1 MSPKLTLFPI
11 DRFKGFQPTGGTR
24 TAVLMDLRPNQMIT
38 PFLKA
43 KRALY
48 FSKILYKYYGAELV
62 VSENH
67 RSGALFHFKE
77 DRQSKR
83 GCCLTEEWMHE
94 ACTSKG
100 GARSMK
106 KVAVA
111 GKRAPQ
117 SPRPRVRRKRVRSA
131 DTMLP
136 LSRNARENP
145 GSGKSKSRSRFAG
158 SFLGAR
164 AALIP
169 PTDSSAGG
177 RTVAVCGRCW
187 KDPIRRNPKLR
198 RCL

>member
-24 TAVLMDLRPNQMIT
+24 TAVLMDLRPNQMIA

-43 KRALY
+43 KRALF

-94 ACTSKG
+94 ARTSKG

-106 KVAVA
+106 KSSSGWKKGAAISTTKSPPQKSSIRRYHVTFKP
-111 GKRAPQ
+111 KR
-117 SPRPRVRRKRVRSA
+117 SRKPRQREIKEQKPVCRKFSRCEGCPYPAHGFQCWGEDGRCLR
-131 DTMLP
+131 TML
-136 LSRNARENP
+136 E
-145 GSGKSKSRSRFAG
+145 RSN
-158 SFLGAR
+158 SQK
-164 AALIP
+164 P
-169 PTDSSAGG
+169 
-177 RTVAVCGRCW
+177 
-187 KDPIRRNPKLR
+187 
-198 RCL
+198 